1 MSVINAINDMF
12 SYAFIT
18 RAVLVGALVALCASV
33 LGVILVL
40 KRYSMIGD
48 GLSHVSFG
56 AMAIA
61 LAFNAAPLKV
71 AIPIV
76 IIAAFLLLRVSE
88 NSKIKGDSAIGL
100 VSSSAIAI
108 GVIINVLS
116 DGANIELDSYMFGN
130 ILALDEGDVMLGVIM
145 CIFVMVLFL
154 LFYHNIFAI
163 TFDEDFAKATGVKVN
178 LYKSLLS
185 VLTAMVI
192 VIGMRIMGTLLISS
206 LMIFPALTSM
216 RICKRFKTVMIT
228 SVCVSLI
235 CFFMGMLASYM
246 LEIPTGASIVV
257 SNLIVF
263 LLFSILSKNVKK

>member
-18 RAVLVGALVALCASV
+18 RALIVGALVALCASV

-108 GVIINVLS
+108 GIIINTLS
-116 DGANIELDSYMFGN
+116 DGANIEVNNYMFGS
-130 ILALDEGDVMLGVIM
+130 ILALSKGDVTLCIIMGVLVIA
-145 CIFVMVLFL
+145 LFL

-163 TFDEDFAKATGVKVN
+163 TFDEDFARATGVKVN
-178 LYKSLLS
+178 VYKSLLS
-185 VLTAMVI
+185 VLTAIVI

-206 LMIFPALTSM
+206 LIIFPALTSM
-216 RICKRFKTVMIT
+216 RVCKRFKSVMIM
-228 SVCVSLI
+228 SICVSLV
-235 CFFMGMLASYM
+235 CFFIGMLASYM
-246 LEIPTGASIVV
+246 LSIPTGASIVV
-257 SNLIVF
+257 SNLIAF
-263 LLFSILSKNVKK
+263 LLFTILSKNVKN